1 MLSIRISEKTLKFDN
16 IRLNKK
22 EFHKSK
28 QPINLDLANVDQIVV
43 PDKFKHSDDDFKY
56 FIGYREGKIVKL
68 LCIILPQMSGYIKY
82 FENGG
87 KNVSFIIKNDMC
99 LDKYNETWDKIIK
112 EALNIKFHSM
122 IVYDE
127 KYIKAKVRDLNGV
140 TKTNFL
146 GDEIP
151 EDGVHYACIA
161 CIIIDSVM
169 RMKKMNYPQVY
180 LEECKYKIKKIK
192 MSNFI
197 NTELKS
203 EPESELES
211 DAVLESIIIIFLL
224 TIMLMPYPEVFW
236 EGRFFDECC
245 EEKNCIAAGGS
256 GMGEAL

>member
-87 KNVSFIIKNDMC
+87 KNMSFVIKDDDL
-99 LDKYNETWDKIIK
+99 LDKYNEIWDKIK
-112 EALNIKFHSM
+112 ETLNIKFHSM
-122 IVYDE
+122 PVYDE
-127 KYIKAKVRDLNGV
+127 KYIKVKVREFHGII
-140 TKTNFL
+140 KTNFL
-146 GDEIP
+146 GNKIP
-151 EDGVHYACIA
+151 KENVHYACIA
-161 CIIIDSVM
+161 CITIDSVM

-211 DAVLESIIIIFLL
+211 DTVLELIIIIFLL
-224 TIMLMPYPEVFW
+224 IIMLVPYPEVFW
-236 EGRFFDECC
+236 GRRFFDKCC

-256 GMGEAL
+256 GRGEVL